1 MQSIFEKLVKEHDI
15 HSQLSILLSLQE
27 SGLQFTIPSSCFSAI
42 FPQHRLRGH
51 CKWRNC
57 RGAISNYHFTLVAF
71 LYNTDLFYRYRQPST
86 MVFYVSLHVTVR
98 LTGECKPRGVRI
110 PDNVTFLASRPMY
123 IYVRATCS
131 IIRIRLKTSKA
142 TIVEFYSPTTIKIET
157 ISRWANGLA
166 TSVTAVNI
174 SVSLNMMC
182 ARCTVN

>member
-1 MQSIFEKLVKEHDI
+1 MISIHNCRYCYLYGRVVYNLRYHQVVSLRSS
-15 HSQLSILLSLQE
+15 HSTDYVDTAS
-27 SGLQFTIPSSCFSAI
+27 
-42 FPQHRLRGH
+42 
-51 CKWRNC
+51 C

-110 PDNVTFLASRPMY
+110 PDNVTFLASRPIY
-123 IYVRATCS
+123 IYTRATCS

-142 TIVEFYSPTTIKIET
+142 TIVSQPEFYSPTTIKIET

-174 SVSLNMMC
+174 SVSFNMMC